1 MRNVFDR
8 HITCAFL
15 YSITRYGYPP
25 DAEHMVT
32 YVHEMADLGFQSIEL
47 EGIGEAHLK
56 TVYKHRKEIKQAL
69 EDRGVALPVFCTVL
83 PGIASPQGEIAQ
95 KSLDLFKTGC
105 ELGAYFGARGV
116 LDNGPLVPY
125 EFPADM
131 PIHRHYSPDVL
142 RNVRLPQRL
151 SWKVYWDNLLSRMDT
166 ACKFAAD
173 YGLNYYM
180 HPCVGSL
187 TDTTNGYLLLKE
199 ELGWENLKFN
209 FDTSNLYYMHENL
222 SLGLLKLGKDL
233 DYIHISDSYG
243 QRIEHQAAGNGTID
257 WDLFF
262 GTLKQIGF
270 SGEFSIDVG
279 GDESHVADI
288 DEAYLQTA
296 RFLEEKIAA
305 YEIY

>member
-1 MRNVFDR
+1 
-8 HITCAFL
+8 
-15 YSITRYGYPP
+15 
-25 DAEHMVT
+25 
-32 YVHEMADLGFQSIEL
+32 
-47 EGIGEAHLK
+47 
-56 TVYKHRKEIKQAL
+56 
-69 EDRGVALPVFCTVL
+69 
-83 PGIASPQGEIAQ
+83 
-95 KSLDLFKTGC
+95 
-105 ELGAYFGARGV
+105 
-116 LDNGPLVPY
+116 
-125 EFPADM
+125 M

-270 SGEFSIDVG
+270 SGELSIDVG

>member
-131 PIHRHYSPDVL
+131 LFTGIIHRTYFV
-142 RNVRLPQRL
+142 
-151 SWKVYWDNLLSRMDT
+151 M
-166 ACKFAAD
+166 
-173 YGLNYYM
+173 
-180 HPCVGSL
+180 CVCRKDCRGKYIG
-187 TDTTNGYLLLKE
+187 TICC
-199 ELGWENLKFN
+199 LGWIQLANL
-209 FDTSNLYYMHENL
+209 
-222 SLGLLKLGKDL
+222 
-233 DYIHISDSYG
+233 
-243 QRIEHQAAGNGTID
+243 R
-257 WDLFF
+257 
-262 GTLKQIGF
+262 QIMG
-270 SGEFSIDVG
+270 
-279 GDESHVADI
+279 
-288 DEAYLQTA
+288 
-296 RFLEEKIAA
+296 
-305 YEIY
+305 

>member
-83 PGIASPQGEIAQ
+83 PGIAS
-95 KSLDLFKTGC
+95 
-105 ELGAYFGARGV
+105 
-116 LDNGPLVPY
+116 
-125 EFPADM
+125 
-131 PIHRHYSPDVL
+131 
-142 RNVRLPQRL
+142 PQRL

-270 SGEFSIDVG
+270 SGELSIDVG